1 MLAKEFRITKKKDF
15 DAFFGVAFKKVSGKS
30 ASTKNLILKIRPNEL
45 KQSRFAFV
53 ISTKID
59 KRAVVRN
66 KIKRQLRAIVKKYLD
81 KFPAGKDFL
90 FITQK
95 PIAKLDFEQ
104 IEKDVLFL
112 LSSRA

>member
-1 MLAKEFRITKKKDF
+1 MLAKEFRITKQKDF
-15 DAFFGVAFKKVSGKS
+15 DAFFGPAFRKAHGQS
-30 ASTKNLILKIRPNEL
+30 ASTKNLILKTKPNDL
-45 KQSRFAFV
+45 RKSRFAFV
-53 ISTKID
+53 ISTKVD

-66 KIKRQLRAIVKKYLD
+66 KIKRQLRAIIKKHLN
-81 KFPAGKDFL
+81 KLPPKKDFL

-95 PIAKLDFEQ
+95 PITKLVFEQ